1 MHRFARLLVLAAWF
15 FAIRSFAAGQ
25 AFDQATFDGLVKSSK
40 PALVM
45 IHADWCPTCRAQAP
59 IVSDLLKSP
68 ALSSLTVLRVDFDRQ
83 GAVVRSF
90 GATMQSTLIV
100 FKGGHEVARSV
111 GDTHRDSIEALLRR
125 AI

>member
-15 FAIRSFAAGQ
+15 FAIPSFAAGQ